1 MATSSI
7 FSDLPLGFIPNPITG
22 DVRPI
27 TNEAAVKSALDNLLR
42 TPLGS
47 RRFLPD
53 FGTRLEQYLFQP
65 ADAITES
72 ELNEEL
78 ASAIRRFEPRVNLV
92 SIESTMEDYGIEI
105 TITYYIQNIPGLQTL
120 ETVIE
125 RTK

>member
-7 FSDLPLGFIPNPITG
+7 FSDLSLGLIPNPITG

-27 TNEAAVKSALDNLLR
+27 TNEAAVKSALNNLLR
-42 TPLGS
+42 TPFGS

-53 FGTRLEQYLFQP
+53 FGTRIEQYLFQP

-78 ASAIRRFEPRVNLV
+78 AAAIRRFEPRVNLV
-92 SIESTMEDYGIEI
+92 SIESTMEDYGIDI
-105 TITYYIQNIPGLQTL
+105 TITYYIQNVPGLQTL